1 MFSEVKVTKIYCM
14 AVGFCKEFAKIRK
27 RHMVESKNIKL
38 HIHRSLNS
46 FIANPPSVIAAYF
59 FQSKRPAT
67 ILQQSDFRAT
77 IPFQL

>member
-1 MFSEVKVTKIYCM
+1 
-14 AVGFCKEFAKIRK
+14 
-27 RHMVESKNIKL
+27 MVESKNIKL

-46 FIANPPSVIAAYF
+46 FIANSPSVIAAYF